1 MGSQNL
7 AQFEAGVNMK
17 VAAICL
23 VIFVVSMICESAQL
37 ETCKKILGVMCKDL
51 SGKELCKCP
60 TFKPD
65 SVCRQWKAGHSYCQS
80 KSSLKK
86 GKKCGNRRGVCQEGL
101 VCKAGVNSPG
111 VRICQKAPE
120 SKA

>member
-37 ETCKKILGVMCKDL
+37 ETCKKILGVKCKDL

-80 KSSLKK
+80 KLLGVQGGCQLTRSQNMSKRLKVQGVPFSL
-86 GKKCGNRRGVCQEGL
+86 
-101 VCKAGVNSPG
+101 
-111 VRICQKAPE
+111 
-120 SKA
+120 